1 MKKIIVCLCVSR
13 ALLWAD
19 EVMDIIAQ
27 ECVKRYYPQVVS
39 ISDNQVLLKNG
50 NSFVWDDGKRKDY
63 DEMILSPDMNDA
75 FTYPYPFSGNVTNRN
90 EDTSRIRHLGFYKA
104 IYGENEEEVKEH
116 LVQVPWFKEYFN
128 ESFIVVTSANGVDKA
143 FERVIQRLSNIQQA
157 YYQFLSDQDAF
168 YWRTIADSP
177 NLSPH
182 SFGIALDI
190 NTQFS
195 KYWLWDKKERNEYQY
210 ENQIPLEIV
219 RAFEEEGF
227 IWGGRWW
234 HYDTMH
240 FEYRPEII
248 CYAKN
253 LQRDTY

>member
-1 MKKIIVCLCVSR
+1 MKKVIACLCIVYV
-13 ALLWAD
+13 LLGA
-19 EVMDIIAQ
+19 EQVVDILAQ
-27 ECVKRYYPQVVS
+27 ECVKRYYPQVVR
-39 ISDNQVLLKNG
+39 IADNQVVLNDG
-50 NSFVWDDGKRKDY
+50 SSFVWDDGLEKSY
-63 DEMILSPDMNDA
+63 DEQILNPDMNDA
-75 FTYPYPFSGNVTNRN
+75 FTYPYPLKGYVLNRN

-104 IYGENEEEVKEH
+104 IYGHSEEDVSAH
-116 LVQVPWFKEYFN
+116 LVKLPWFKQRFDK
-128 ESFIVVTSANGVDKA
+128 SFIVVTTANGVDKA
-143 FERVIQRLSNIQQA
+143 FERVMHKLENLPQA

-168 YWRTIADSP
+168 YWRNIADSP

-219 RAFEEEGF
+219 QAFEEEGF

-253 LQRDTY
+253 IQKY

>member
-1 MKKIIVCLCVSR
+1 MKTIMICLCACMFLIANEIDE
-13 ALLWAD
+13 AL
-19 EVMDIIAQ
+19 AQ
-27 ECVKRYYPQVVS
+27 ECIKRYYPQVAKIV
-39 ISDNQVLLKNG
+39 DNFVVLTDG
-50 NSFVWDDGKRKDY
+50 SSFVWNDGEEKDY
-63 DEMILSPDMNDA
+63 EQMLLSPDMKDA
-75 FTYPYPFSGNVTNRN
+75 FRYPYPFNGRVLTRN

-104 IYGENEEEVKEH
+104 IYGHNEAEVKEH
-116 LVQVPWFKEYFN
+116 LIAIPWFSEYFD
-128 ESFIVVTSANGVDKA
+128 ESFIIVSGVNGVKEA
-143 FERVIQRLSNIQQA
+143 FERVMQRLFDMPQA

-168 YWRTIADSP
+168 YWRNIADSP

-182 SFGIALDI
+182 SLGIALDI

-195 KYWLWDKKERNEYQY
+195 KYWLWDKKERDEYQY

-219 RAFEEEGF
+219 QAFEEEGF

-248 CYAKN
+248 CYARN
-253 LQRDTY
+253 YQ

>member
-1 MKKIIVCLCVSR
+1 MHKL
-13 ALLWAD
+13 
-19 EVMDIIAQ
+19 
-27 ECVKRYYPQVVS
+27 
-39 ISDNQVLLKNG
+39 
-50 NSFVWDDGKRKDY
+50 
-63 DEMILSPDMNDA
+63 
-75 FTYPYPFSGNVTNRN
+75 
-90 EDTSRIRHLGFYKA
+90 
-104 IYGENEEEVKEH
+104 EN
-116 LVQVPWFKEYFN
+116 LP
-128 ESFIVVTSANGVDKA
+128 
-143 FERVIQRLSNIQQA
+143 QA

-168 YWRTIADSP
+168 YWRNIADSP

-219 RAFEEEGF
+219 QAFEEEGF

-253 LQRDTY
+253 IQKY

>member
-1 MKKIIVCLCVSR
+1 MKKVLICLYVLCIYLYSHEIFDT
-13 ALLWAD
+13 L
-19 EVMDIIAQ
+19 AQ
-27 ECVKRYYPQVVS
+27 ECLKRYYPQVEKIV
-39 ISDNQVLLKNG
+39 DNQVILQDG
-50 NSFVWDDGKRKDY
+50 HSFIWDDGIQKDY
-63 DEMILSPDMNDA
+63 DEMLLHPDMKDA
-75 FTYPYPFSGNVTNRN
+75 FSYPYPLSGKVLNRD

-104 IYGENEEEVKEH
+104 IYGSDENAVKEH
-116 LVQVPWFKEYFN
+116 LVKIPWFKQSFD
-128 ESFIVVTSANGVDKA
+128 ESFIVVTSANNADKA
-143 FERVIQRLSNIQQA
+143 FERVMQKLSA
-157 YYQFLSDQDAF
+157 SAELYSQFLSNQDAF
-168 YWRTIADSP
+168 YWRNIADSP

-195 KYWLWDKKERNEYQY
+195 KYWLWDKKEHSQYQY

-219 RAFEEEGF
+219 HAFEEEGF

-253 LQRDTY
+253 IWQFH

>member
-1 MKKIIVCLCVSR
+1 MKR
-13 ALLWAD
+13 LLIYMCICAFIWAN
-19 EVMDIIAQ
+19 EVNDIIAQ
-27 ECVKRYYPQVVS
+27 ECIKQYYPQVVA
-39 ISDNQVLLKNG
+39 IRDNQVLLEDG
-50 NSFVWDDGKRKDY
+50 SSFVWDDGKDKDY
-63 DEMILSPDMNDA
+63 DEMLLNPDMKDA
-75 FTYPYPFSGNVTNRN
+75 FTYPYPFKGKVANRN

-104 IYGENEEEVKEH
+104 IYGHSESEVREH
-116 LVQVPWFKEYFN
+116 LIWLPWFPEYF
-128 ESFIVVTSANGVDKA
+128 EKSFILITTANGVDKA
-143 FERVIQRLSNIQQA
+143 FRRVMERLNHLQQA

-168 YWRTIADSP
+168 YWRNIADSP

-182 SFGIALDI
+182 SLGIALDI

-219 RAFEEEGF
+219 QAFEEEGF

>member
-1 MKKIIVCLCVSR
+1 MCLGISC
-13 ALLWAD
+13 ACLLANEIAD
-19 EVMDIIAQ
+19 MIAQ
-27 ECVKRYYPQVVS
+27 ECIKRYYPQVVS
-39 ISDNQVLLKNG
+39 ISDNQVLLENG
-50 NSFVWDDGKRKDY
+50 TSFIWDDGREKSY
-63 DEMILSPDMNDA
+63 EEMLLEPDMNDA
-75 FTYPYPFSGNVTNRN
+75 FTYPYIFIGKVLNPN
-90 EDTSRIRHLGFYKA
+90 EDTSRVRHLGFYKA
-104 IYGENEEEVKEH
+104 IYGHTKEEVHTH
-116 LVQVPWFKEYFN
+116 LIKLPWFKQRFRK
-128 ESFIVVTSANGVDKA
+128 SFILVTTRNGVDKA
-143 FERVIQRLSNIQQA
+143 FERVMQRLQDLPQA

-168 YWRTIADSP
+168 YWRNIADSP

-182 SFGIALDI
+182 SLGIALDI

-195 KYWLWDKKERNEYQY
+195 QYWLWDIKEREYNY

-253 LQRDTY
+253 IHQLQ